1 MVVVSDYVRPV
12 VRIHKERVL
21 REEKLYNF
29 LYNLYHLEPA
39 APLRREKRGE
49 RKNTGAKWIAM
60 RSEALSISESLIEE
74 QACSA
79 VKSMDWFQG

>member
-1 MVVVSDYVRPV
+1 MALLSGFIRSA

-49 RKNTGAKWIAM
+49 R
-60 RSEALSISESLIEE
+60 REE
-74 QACSA
+74 KYRCKVDCNA
-79 VKSMDWFQG
+79 